1 MPMKV
6 TFELSDRD
14 LRHLRALVKD
24 ASQRFA
30 VGNEEEIVAAA
41 QGLVATMSEEEVP
54 DFVRERV
61 LKLEALIE
69 MLRDEEWAM
78 SGDDRGRVV
87 KALAY
92 FAEPEDLIPDRIP
105 GLGFLDDA
113 IIVELVV
120 QDLRPELDAYA
131 DFCKFRLSR
140 SKLLGKSKSAD
151 PVMRGEWL
159 EGRRKQLQSRMRRRR
174 RSRGSG
180 GRGGPSVKL
189 W

>member
-6 TFELSDRD
+6 IFELSDRD

-24 ASQRFA
+24 ASQRFT
-30 VGNEEEIVAAA
+30 VSNEETIVAAA
-41 QGLVATMSEEEVP
+41 QSLVETMSEEQVP
-54 DFVRERV
+54 DFVRERI
-61 LKLEALIE
+61 LKLESLIG
-69 MLRDEEWAM
+69 MLRDEEWSL
-78 SGDDRGRVV
+78 SGADRTRVV

-131 DFCKFRLSR
+131 DFCKFRGSR
-140 SKLLGKSKSAD
+140 SKLVGKAPT
-151 PVMRGEWL
+151 PVVRDEWL
-159 EGRRKQLQSRMRRRR
+159 EGRRKQLHSRMRRRR

-180 GRGGPSVKL
+180 GSGGPAVKL

>member
-24 ASQRFA
+24 ASQRFT
-30 VGNEEEIVAAA
+30 VGNEDAIIVAA

-61 LKLEALIE
+61 LKLESLIE
-69 MLRDEEWAM
+69 MLHDEEWAM
-78 SGDDRGRVV
+78 SGGDRTRVV

-131 DFCKFRLSR
+131 DFCKFRASKA
-140 SKLLGKSKSAD
+140 KLLGKSAD

-159 EGRRKQLQSRMRRRR
+159 EGRRKQLHSRMRRRR
-174 RSRGSG
+174 RGRGAG
-180 GRGGPSVKL
+180 GRGGASLKL

>member
-14 LRHLRALVKD
+14 LRQLRALVKD

-30 VGNEEEIVAAA
+30 VGNEEKIVVAAQA
-41 QGLVATMSEEEVP
+41 LVATMSEEEVP

-69 MLRDEEWAM
+69 MLRDEDWAM
-78 SGDDRGRVV
+78 SGDDRRRVV

-131 DFCKFRLSR
+131 DFCKFRLSK
-140 SKLLGKSKSAD
+140 SKLVGKSAD

-159 EGRRKQLQSRMRRRR
+159 DGRRKQLQSRMRRRR

-180 GRGGPSVKL
+180 GRGGTSVKL